1 MTLRILAF
9 LFDYRSAPELFLS
22 KDSLLRIKTYY
33 LQYLKTIETQ
43 IMANSTPEII
53 WKILI
58 NFEEYEL
65 WNPFMINVVGDAK
78 LGSKIKVK
86 IQTVSG
92 KQRTYS
98 PTITRLEINKE
109 LRWKGKSFLPGIFD
123 GERIFIIEKS
133 IDNKV
138 LFLHKE
144 IFTGLGVK
152 LVGDKLDEDLR
163 ESFEK
168 MNIALKSRAENF

>member
-1 MTLRILAF
+1 M
-9 LFDYRSAPELFLS
+9 
-22 KDSLLRIKTYY
+22 
-33 LQYLKTIETQ
+33 KTIETQ
-43 IMANSTPEII
+43 IKANSTPEKI

-65 WNPFMINVVGDAK
+65 WNPFMIKVVGEAK
-78 LGSKIKVK
+78 LGSKIMVK
-86 IQTVSG
+86 IQTVRG
-92 KQRTYS
+92 KQRTYY

-133 IDNKV
+133 TDNKV
-138 LFLHKE
+138 SFIHKE

-163 ESFEK
+163 ESFGK
-168 MNIALKSRAENF
+168 MNIALKTKAENI